1 MKRFLRK
8 HLTTVIVPSIV
19 LVIALTW
26 RQQDPGGLIQRVQQ
40 QVFDQYQ
47 RMQPREYKE
56 PEVGVRIID
65 IDDESLAKLGKQW
78 PWPRTLMAQMVANLA
93 NAGAVAIVFDVVFA
107 EPDRTSPK
115 SMLDLWAE
123 TADIGAVRPTIEQLP
138 DHDAV
143 FADIIAQA
151 GNVVT
156 GFVLTDRPDNV
167 VPVVRAGP
175 VSQGVRP
182 ERFLTVFSGAVNNL
196 PAIEAAAAGN
206 GTFSFNPDADLT
218 LRKVPLLV
226 RLRDEPKFYPSLSA
240 EALRMIQDAGSFQIK
255 GSDASGE
262 FNFGQNVGITSIKI
276 GQVVVPTDAGGH
288 ILLHFTEYRPDRYI
302 PAWKVMSADFDPA
315 LVEGKI
321 LFVGTSASGLKD
333 IRPTPLTPAMPGV
346 EGHVQ
351 ALEQMLLG
359 HYLKRPDFAD
369 GIEWVF
375 VFAVGIILI
384 GLLANAGAAASAA
397 FGVVAIAGF
406 FAISWFAYTQWLWLF
421 DPVTPSIGAFAVYLS
436 GSLLGYLRS
445 EGEKRRVR
453 GQFSQYMSPELVDQL
468 AREPDRLKLGGETRM
483 MTILFC
489 DLRGFTT
496 ISEQFK
502 TDPQGLTQLINKF
515 LTPMTAIIRSQKGTI
530 DKYIGDCI
538 MSFWN
543 APLDDPDHADN
554 ACRSVLLMH
563 EGMVRL
569 NEELEAEAKAAGRR
583 HVPLAIGIGLNSGE
597 VVAGNMGSDQ
607 RFDYTVLGDA
617 VNLSSRLEGQ
627 SKTYG
632 VGTVIG
638 EVTRQ
643 MAPSFAH
650 LELDLIAVKGKKE
663 AVRIYTVFGGPEVA
677 GTEAFQRL
685 AEEHDRMIAAYRA
698 QQWAEARALLG
709 RLRAME
715 PKLNGLYDLYEER
728 IMYFEENPPGAE
740 WDGVFV
746 ATSK

>member
-1 MKRFLRK
+1 MNRFLRR
-8 HLTTVIVPSIV
+8 HLTTTIIPSIV
-19 LVIALTW
+19 LVLALFW
-26 RQQDPGGLIQRVQQ
+26 RQQDPDELVARVRQ

-47 RMQPREYKE
+47 RMQPREYQE
-56 PEVGVRIID
+56 APVRIVD
-65 IDDESLAKLGKQW
+65 IDDETLTKLGRQW
-78 PWPRTLMAQMVANLA
+78 PWPRTMLAQMVANLA
-93 NAGAVAIVFDVVFA
+93 NAGAAAIVFDMVFA
-107 EPDRTSPK
+107 EPDRTNPK
-115 SMLDLWAE
+115 NMLELWAE
-123 TADIGAVRPTIEQLP
+123 TGDVAEIKASIEKLP
-138 DHDAV
+138 DHDAI
-143 FADIIAQA
+143 FADVIGQA
-151 GNVVT
+151 GNVVM
-156 GFVLTDRPDNV
+156 GFVLIDEPNGVLPKTREPSY
-167 VPVVRAGP
+167 AGDKP
-175 VSQGVRP
+175 WPYLHGY
-182 ERFLTVFSGAVNNL
+182 SGAVNNL
-196 PAIEAAAAGN
+196 PALEAAAAGN
-206 GTFSFNPDADLT
+206 GTFSFAPAQDLT
-218 LRKVPLLV
+218 VRRIALFLRLGTDKI
-226 RLRDEPKFYPSLSA
+226 YPALSV
-240 EALRMIQDAGSFQIK
+240 EALRVALGGNTPQIK
-255 GSDASGE
+255 STSASGE
-262 FNFGQNVGITSIKI
+262 YGDKLGVISIRI
-276 GQVVVPTDAGGH
+276 GDAIVPTDKQGQ
-288 ILLHFTEYRPDRYI
+288 ILLHYTREVPSRYI
-302 PAWKVMSADFDPA
+302 PAWKTLAPDFDPG
-315 LVEGKI
+315 LVEGRI
-321 LFVGTSASGLKD
+321 VFVGTSASGLKD
-333 IRPTPLTPAMPGV
+333 LRPSPLRIDMPGV
-346 EGHVQ
+346 EAHVQ
-351 ALEQMLLG
+351 AVEQMILG
-359 HYLKRPDFAD
+359 HYLERPDFAD

-375 VFAVGIILI
+375 VFVSGVVLI
-384 GLLANAGAAASAA
+384 GLLGTAGALASAV
-397 FGVVAIAGF
+397 FGLVAIVGAF
-406 FAISWFAYTQWLWLF
+406 VISWIAYTQWLWLF
-421 DPVTPSIGAFAVYLS
+421 DPLTPSIGALAVYLS
-436 GSLLGYLRS
+436 GSLLGYLRT

-468 AREPDRLKLGGETRM
+468 AKEPDRLKLGGETRM

-515 LTPMTAIIRSQKGTI
+515 LTPMTAIIRGQKGTI

-538 MSFWN
+538 MAFWN
-543 APLDDPDHADN
+543 APLDDPNHADN

-563 EGMVRL
+563 ERMVTL

-663 AVRIYTVFGGPEVA
+663 AVRIFTVFGGPEIA
-677 GTEAFQRL
+677 ATEAFQRL
-685 AEEHDRMIAAYRA
+685 AEEHDRMIVAYRA
-698 QQWAEARALLG
+698 QRWPETRALLG

-728 IMYFEENPPGAE
+728 IMYFEENPPGSD

>member
-1 MKRFLRK
+1 MKRFFRN
-8 HLTTVIVPSIV
+8 HLTTTIVPSIV
-19 LVIALTW
+19 LVIALFW
-26 RQQDPGGLIQRVQQ
+26 RQQDPGGLLERMQQ

-47 RMQPREYKE
+47 RMQPRVYEDA
-56 PEVGVRIID
+56 PVRIID

-78 PWPRTLMAQMVANLA
+78 PWPRTVLAQLVANLA
-93 NAGAVAIVFDVVFA
+93 NAGAAAIVFDIVFA

-115 SMLDLWAE
+115 SMLELWSETTDLGE
-123 TADIGAVRPTIEQLP
+123 VKPTLEKLP

-156 GFVLTDRPDNV
+156 GFVLTNDNNGV
-167 VPVVRAGP
+167 VPKARPPSYAGDKP
-175 VSQGVRP
+175 WPYLHG
-182 ERFLTVFSGAVNNL
+182 FTGAVQTL
-196 PAIEAAAAGN
+196 PVLEAAAAGN
-206 GTFSFNPDADLT
+206 GTFSFAPGKDLT
-218 LRKVPLLV
+218 VRRIPLFLRLGED
-226 RLRDEPKFYPSLSA
+226 RIYPSLSV
-240 EALRMIQDAGSFQIK
+240 EALRVALGGNTAQIK
-255 GSDASGE
+255 STNASQEYGFGE
-262 FNFGQNVGITSIKI
+262 KLGISSIRI
-276 GQVVVPTDAGGH
+276 GNAIVPTDKYGQL
-288 ILLHFTEYRPDRYI
+288 LLHYTDIVPGRYI
-302 PAWKVMSADFDPA
+302 PAWKAMSADFDPA

-321 LFVGTSASGLKD
+321 LFIGTSASGLRD
-333 IRPTPLTPAMPGV
+333 LRPTPLRSEMPGV
-346 EGHVQ
+346 EAHVQ
-351 ALEQMLLG
+351 GVEQMVLG
-359 HYLKRPDFAD
+359 HYLERPDFAD
-369 GIEWVF
+369 GIEWIFVF
-375 VFAVGIILI
+375 VTGVVLI
-384 GLLANAGAAASAA
+384 GLLGTAGALASAG
-397 FGVVAIAGF
+397 FGAIAIVGSF
-406 FAISWFAYTQWLWLF
+406 VVSWLAYTQWLWLF
-421 DPVTPSIGAFAVYLS
+421 DPLTPSIGAFAVYLS
-436 GSLLGYLRS
+436 GSLLGYLRT
-445 EGEKRRVR
+445 EGERRRVR

-543 APLDDPDHADN
+543 APLDDAHHADN

-663 AVRIYTVFGGPEVA
+663 AVRIFTVFGGPEIA
-677 GTEAFQRL
+677 STEAFRRL
-685 AEEHDRMIAAYRA
+685 AEDHERMIAAYRA
-698 QQWAEARALLG
+698 QQWTETRALLG

-728 IMYFEENPPGAE
+728 IMYFEENPPGTE